1 MTKSSEK
8 ILEVAEK
15 LFNEYGYT
23 AVGVDLIRDKSG
35 SSKTTMYTHFKSKQ
49 SLITEVLRNRDNR
62 FRTSLRT
69 FVDNGEQSIKGKI
82 TSLFQWHFNW
92 FKSTDYHGCM
102 FVKITVDMPQE
113 NPVAVNIAMQHK
125 LWLEHFITGILL
137 GTKEIRF
144 LSDIIFN
151 ILEGLINRFV
161 VFGYDESIA
170 QNSLYS
176 VLKVYDFVNP
186 NTLRVAD

>member
-8 ILEVAEK
+8 ILDVAEK

-23 AVGVDLIRDKSG
+23 SVGVDLIRDKSG

-49 SLITEVLRNRDNR
+49 CLITEVLKKRDDR
-62 FRTSLRT
+62 FRSSLT
-69 FVDNGEQSIKGKI
+69 QFVANGDQSVRGKI

-102 FVKITVDMPQE
+102 FVKIAVDMPQE
-113 NPVAVNIAMQHK
+113 NQEAVNIAMQHK
-125 LWLEHFITGILL
+125 FWLEHFINGNLL
-137 GTKEIRF
+137 GIKESRF
-144 LSDIIFN
+144 LTNIIFN

-161 VFGYDESIA
+161 VFGYDDCIA

-176 VLKVYDFVNP
+176 VLRIYDFINQE
-186 NTLRVAD
+186 NIRG